1 MAEDGELPTQPIAYA
16 ADLVLIVG
24 TPATVKLSVSSI
36 VLKDS
41 SKVFA
46 ALLGPNF
53 AEGQPAATSGL
64 KEVTLADDDP
74 SAMSDM
80 CFLLH
85 GRPLDKLMKAMGIT
99 DICKQI
105 DGWDPCDVFGLY

>member
-1 MAEDGELPTQPIAYA
+1 MAEDGGLPTQSIAYA
-16 ADLVLIVG
+16 ADLVLVVG
-24 TPATVKLSVSSI
+24 TPATLKLSVSSI

-46 ALLGPNF
+46 ALLGPHF
-53 AEGQPAATSGL
+53 GEGQPSTSGI
-64 KEVTLADDDP
+64 KEVTLAEDDP

-85 GRPLDKLMKAMGIT
+85 GRPLDKLLKAMGIAE
-99 DICKQI
+99 ICKQI
-105 DGWDPCDVFGLY
+105 DERNPFDVFGLY